1 MFVIEEDS
9 LNEEQKLAIYT
20 NDNILLTACP
30 GSGKTRTLIYKI
42 AYELSRIESSKKI
55 VLAITYT
62 NTAAEEIKE
71 RVEHLGVDTTQLWIG
86 TIHSF
91 CLHWILRPYYLYL
104 DNLKNGFTVINSYEA
119 EKILIKI
126 CESYKSE
133 NIRYWDC
140 GVIAK
145 PDGIYLTCME
155 DDKYPSL
162 LKIINEYY
170 KELNNNKKIDFE
182 QILKYSWDLLEK
194 KSIISKSLS
203 KIFSLILI
211 DEYQD
216 TKEIQYH
223 IISKILNSNN
233 GSTKTLIVG
242 DPNQAIYDS
251 LGGFPM
257 PKKDLEKLL
266 GFNLLSLNLTKNY
279 RSSNKIINYFDF
291 YKVEPSSIVASG
303 KDAKYSSIIT
313 YNNSVE
319 VSKLV
324 DEISRLILLNITEHN
339 ILSNQICIVA
349 PQWVHIGTITRML
362 MIKHPDL
369 DFNGPGMAPFSRDID
384 NFWFKV
390 SKIILTEPS
399 PDMYIRRL
407 RWSSEILSDL
417 ELLGVDIVDISNKH
431 LLKVCNSITINEVD
445 GLEYLSKYFSKLF
458 EQLSIDW
465 EIIPTLKSHY
475 DSFFSSSLQRIE
487 KLAGE
492 GLKGV
497 ETLENFKKVFK
508 QRGGI
513 TVSTIHGVKGEE
525 YDVVIGFGLL
535 NGFVPHFND
544 PNGEINS
551 KKMLYVLAS
560 RARKNL
566 HLISEKM
573 RNPHRYYAPCG
584 KPPTSHLENYSYLY
598 DD

>member
-1 MFVIEEDS
+1 
-9 LNEEQKLAIYT
+9 
-20 NDNILLTACP
+20 
-30 GSGKTRTLIYKI
+30 
-42 AYELSRIESSKKI
+42 
-55 VLAITYT
+55 
-62 NTAAEEIKE
+62 
-71 RVEHLGVDTTQLWIG
+71 
-86 TIHSF
+86 
-91 CLHWILRPYYLYL
+91 
-104 DNLKNGFTVINSYEA
+104 
-119 EKILIKI
+119 
-126 CESYKSE
+126 
-133 NIRYWDC
+133 
-140 GVIAK
+140 
-145 PDGIYLTCME
+145 
-155 DDKYPSL
+155 
-162 LKIINEYY
+162 
-170 KELNNNKKIDFE
+170 
-182 QILKYSWDLLEK
+182 
-194 KSIISKSLS
+194 
-203 KIFSLILI
+203 
-211 DEYQD
+211 
-216 TKEIQYH
+216 
-223 IISKILNSNN
+223 
-233 GSTKTLIVG
+233 
-242 DPNQAIYDS
+242 
-251 LGGFPM
+251 
-257 PKKDLEKLL
+257 
-266 GFNLLSLNLTKNY
+266 
-279 RSSNKIINYFDF
+279 
-291 YKVEPSSIVASG
+291 
-303 KDAKYSSIIT
+303 
-313 YNNSVE
+313 
-319 VSKLV
+319 
-324 DEISRLILLNITEHN
+324 
-339 ILSNQICIVA
+339 
-349 PQWVHIGTITRML
+349 

-417 ELLGVDIVDISNKH
+417 ELLGVDIIDISNKH